1 MGAIDTSLKR
11 IYDQL
16 CAGNVGLAIM
26 EMDTYLMAWPNPQS
40 REKLETLKNEYDLM
54 ADYWMQGATDPD
66 RDAQYQKLLQ
76 RLYVLMANIA
86 IHRHMSATSFLQ
98 QLHHNAR
105 QTGRPMNLEAIRQEM
120 EGFVSD
126 VAMLELEP
134 EHTRKE
140 KSKALYKTH
149 QQQMNQLFNF
159 MLTSNIWPDSTGQ
172 MMEELLVSPTI
183 DGNDQQLLVSAVM
196 LSLMNRFD
204 IVKFRTL
211 VNVYRRTTDEHVK
224 QRALVGWV
232 LGLDD
237 TVHSIYPEQRALVEE
252 LLKSKRVCAELTELQ
267 IQMIY
272 TMDAEKDTNTVQE
285 EIIPDIMKNNTNFR
299 VTKNGI
305 EEVEDDPLED
315 VLNPD
320 ASEQRMEKLE
330 QSMQRMIDM
339 QRQGSDIFY
348 GGFSQTKRFPFFYD
362 VSNWLVPFYIQ
373 HPDIAQFVESFEDN
387 RFMESIMNK
396 GPFCNSDK
404 YSFVIAFQQVFSQF
418 PDSLRQAMKSGEASM
433 GDIVSD
439 SDEQQTPAFIRRNY
453 LMDLY
458 RFFQLFPNRQA
469 FINPFSQKAGQL
481 AMCFFFISRVFSNT
495 PIEEKKP
502 EVVRV
507 MKKHQFTAAADD
519 LLKSFPESMRDVEY
533 YLWVGDYVSALK
545 LDPDNER
552 ALSFRARSLFAYDF
566 YEQANDEYDHLLLLH
581 PGKVSYMLNKA
592 ICLVNMEEY
601 EDALKLLYQLNF
613 EHEEDVNIQRVLAW
627 ALTCDGKL
635 EQADKLY
642 QQLTSD
648 NSATSEDYLNKGYC
662 QWLLGRIKEADT
674 CFDQYFTLGGD
685 FYEAFNNNDWLRQ
698 RGISDTDIRLMQA
711 MVMQHDSARRAQE
724 RSDNRPF

>member
-1 MGAIDTSLKR
+1 MGTIDTSLQR

-16 CAGNVGLAIM
+16 RAGNAGLAIM
-26 EMDTYLMAWPNPQS
+26 ELDTYLMAWPNPQS
-40 REKLETLKNEYDLM
+40 REKLDTLKSEYDLM

-66 RDAQYQKLLQ
+66 RDAQYLKLLQ

-86 IHRHMSATSFLQ
+86 IHRHLSATSFLQ
-98 QLHHNAR
+98 QLHRNAR
-105 QTGRPMNLEAIRQEM
+105 QSGRPMNLETIRQEM
-120 EGFVSD
+120 ESFVSD

-140 KSKALYKTH
+140 KSRALYKAH

-159 MLTSNIWPDSTGQ
+159 LLTSNIWTEGTGRQ
-172 MMEELLVSPTI
+172 MEELLVSPTI
-183 DGNDQQLLVSAVM
+183 DANDQQLLVSAVM

-211 VNVYRRTTDEHVK
+211 VGVYRRSTEEYVR

-232 LGLDD
+232 LGLDED
-237 TVHSIYPEQRALVEE
+237 MLIIYPEQRALVEE
-252 LLKSKRVCAELTELQ
+252 LLKSKRACAELTELQ

-272 TMDAEKDTNTVQE
+272 TMEAQKDTNTMQQE
-285 EIIPDIMKNNTNFR
+285 IMPDIMKNQNFR
-299 VTKNGI
+299 ITKNGV

-315 VLNPD
+315 VLHPD

-330 QSMQRMIDM
+330 QSFQRMLDM
-339 QRQGSDIFY
+339 QRNGADIFY
-348 GGFSQTKRFPFFYD
+348 GGFSQTKHFPFFYD
-362 VSNWLVPFYIQ
+362 ISNWFVPFFIE
-373 HPDIAQFVESFEDN
+373 HPDIAQFVDN
-387 RFMESIMNK
+387 NDVLRSLETVMNN
-396 GPFCNSDK
+396 GPLCNSDK
-404 YSFVIAFQQVFSQF
+404 YSLVISFQQILGQL
-418 PDSLRQAMKSGEASM
+418 PDSVRQAIKHGEATM
-433 GDIVSD
+433 GEMTVDD
-439 SDEQQTPAFIRRNY
+439 PERRTPAFIRRNY

-469 FINPFSQKAGQL
+469 FINPFSQKAGSL
-481 AMCFFFISRVFSNT
+481 AMCFFFSSSVFHGT
-495 PIEEKKP
+495 PLDAHKP

-507 MKKHQFTAAADD
+507 MKKHLFTAAADD

-533 YLWVGDYVSALK
+533 YLWVDDYVSALK

-552 ALSFRARSLFAYDF
+552 ALAFRARSLFTYKF
-566 YEQANDEYDHLLLLH
+566 FEQANDEYDHLLLLH

-592 ICLVNMEEY
+592 VCLVNMEDYDE
-601 EDALKLLYQLNF
+601 ALKLLYQLNY

-627 ALTCDGKL
+627 TLTCDGKL

-648 NSATSEDYLNKGYC
+648 DSATSEDYLNKGYC
-662 QWLLGRIKEADT
+662 QWLLGRIKEANV
-674 CFDQYFTLGGD
+674 CFNQYLALGGD
-685 FYEAFNNNDWLRQ
+685 FDEAFSNKDWLHQ
-698 RGISDTDIRLMQA
+698 RGISDIDIRMMQA
-711 MVMQHDSARRAQE
+711 LVRGE
-724 RSDNRPF
+724 R

>member
-1 MGAIDTSLKR
+1 MGTIDTSLQR
-11 IYDQL
+11 IYIQL
-16 CAGNVGLAIM
+16 RAGNAGLAIM
-26 EMDTYLMAWPNPQS
+26 ELDTYLMAWPNPQS
-40 REKLETLKNEYDLM
+40 REKLDTLKSEYDLM

-66 RDAQYQKLLQ
+66 RDAQYNKLLQ

-86 IHRHMSATSFLQ
+86 IHRHLSATSYLQ
-98 QLHHNAR
+98 QLHRNAR

-120 EGFVSD
+120 ESFVSD

-140 KSKALYKTH
+140 KSTLLYKTH

-159 MLTSNIWPDSTGQ
+159 LLTSNIWTDGTGR

-183 DGNDQQLLVSAVM
+183 DANDQQLLVSAVM

-211 VNVYRRTTDEHVK
+211 VGVYRRSKEEHVR

-232 LGLDD
+232 LGMDD
-237 TVHSIYPEQRALVEE
+237 DMLHIYPEQRTLVEE

-272 TMDAEKDTNTVQE
+272 TMDAQKDTNTVQQ
-285 EIIPDIMKNNTNFR
+285 EIMPDIMKNQNFR
-299 VTKNGI
+299 ITKTGI

-315 VLNPD
+315 VLHPD

-330 QSMQRMIDM
+330 QSFQRMLDM
-339 QRQGSDIFY
+339 QRNGADIFY
-348 GGFSQTKRFPFFYD
+348 GGFSQTKHYPFFYD
-362 VSNWLVPFYIQ
+362 VSNWLVPFFME
-373 HPDIAQFVESFEDN
+373 HPDIAQFVEKNDDL
-387 RFMESIMNK
+387 RFLDSVMSK
-396 GPFCNSDK
+396 GPLCNSDK
-404 YSFVIAFQQVFSQF
+404 YSFVIAFQQILGQLPESV
-418 PDSLRQAMKSGEASM
+418 RQAIKHGEASM
-433 GDIVSD
+433 GDMAVD
-439 SDEQQTPAFIRRNY
+439 APEQRTPAYIRRNY

-458 RFFQLFPNRQA
+458 RFFQLFPNRQV
-469 FINPFSQKAGQL
+469 FINPFSQKEGRL
-481 AMCFFFISRVFSNT
+481 AMCFFFSSSVFSDT
-495 PIEEKKP
+495 PLEASKA

-507 MKKHQFTAAADD
+507 MKKHLLIVAAND
-519 LLKSFPESMRDVEY
+519 LLASFPSSMRDVQY
-533 YLWVGDYVSALK
+533 YLWVGDFNRALQ

-552 ALSFRARSLFAYDF
+552 ALSARARDYFDYGLYAA
-566 YEQANDEYDHLLLLH
+566 ANEDYDHLLLLH

-592 ICLVNMEEY
+592 VCLVNMEEY
-601 EDALKLLYQLNF
+601 EDALKLLYQLNY

-627 ALTCDGKL
+627 TLTCDGKL

-648 NSATSEDYLNKGYC
+648 QRATSEDYLNKGYC
-662 QWLLGRIKEADT
+662 QWLLGRIKEADA
-674 CFDQYFTLGGD
+674 CFDQYLTLGGD
-685 FYEAFNNNDWLRQ
+685 FNEAFNNKDWLHQ
-698 RGISDTDIRLMQA
+698 RGISDIDIRLMQA
-711 MVMQHDSARRAQE
+711 LVMQHDSAQRAQD
-724 RSDNRPF
+724 RSNNLPF